1 MLQIGSKKIKQINVG
16 NTSVKEVY
24 LGSELVWSSAPD
36 PANEWYGVIFEGDS
50 TTGTRIG
57 NLEYHKSLP
66 LQSLIRR
73 CRIDNP
79 YTGASVFISD
89 SDPNVFENG
98 EPVPYASTLSDY
110 GGNIMVRIPEFWY
123 TSHCDIEADTWELKI
138 SPVQQEG
145 WMHSPLMYVGAFEG
159 VAATIGDGTNVMASL
174 PGLTPLVNFNIGEM
188 HNRARA
194 FGDRWSAYT
203 YKAHK
208 AIAFLFVVEY
218 ANRNCQA
225 NFNSELTA
233 EGYHQGGL
241 GAGRTSASNAI
252 QTGDTIQYG
261 NQSYGANNST
271 DSISYRGIENPF
283 GNVWKNVID
292 CWISSRQIY
301 YCEDPTKYSYS
312 VTVDTDGYTPIGDI
326 QPATNNYVRHLCN
339 NELVIY
345 TVGAMSTTYFS
356 DYYYQSEGTNNT
368 LLIGGDWGRGSTAG
382 VFYLRCDHGRSEAYS
397 YIGSRLVF
405 EPISNT

>member
-1 MLQIGSKKIKQINVG
+1 MLQIGNKEIKQMNVG

-24 LGSELVWSSAPD
+24 LGSELVWPSGPD
-36 PANEWYGVIFEGDS
+36 PENEWYGVIFKGNS

-73 CRIDNP
+73 CTIDNID
-79 YTGASVFISD
+79 TGLATFVSD
-89 SDPNVFENG
+89 SDPNVFEDG
-98 EPVPYASTLSDY
+98 TPVPYESTLSNY
-110 GGNIMVRIPEFWY
+110 MGNIMVRIPEFWY
-123 TSHCDIEADTWELKI
+123 TSHTDTEADTWELKI
-138 SPVQQEG
+138 SAVSQEG

-159 VAATIGDGTNVMASL
+159 VAATISDGTNVMASL
-174 PGLTPLVNFNIGEM
+174 PGLSPLVNTDIGEM
-188 HNRARA
+188 QNRARA

-218 ANRNCQA
+218 ANRNSQA

-241 GAGRTSASNAI
+241 GAGRTSASNSNAI

-261 NQSYGANNST
+261 NQSYGANNSS

-283 GNVWKNVID
+283 GNVWKSTID
-292 CWISSRQIY
+292 CWVTNGNFY
-301 YCEDPTKYSYS
+301 YCEDLTKYSYN
-312 VTVDTDGYTPIGDI
+312 VTTDTDGYKLIGT
-326 QPATNNYVRHLCN
+326 QPTSGDFISYLVD
-339 NELVIY
+339 NEIV
-345 TVGAMSTTYFS
+345 VASTGGSSSQYFC
-356 DYYYQSEGTNNT
+356 DYFYANTGTNN
-368 LLIGGDWGRGSTAG
+368 LVFFGGFWGYGSNAG
-382 VFYLRCDHGRSEAYS
+382 VFALACYLGRSLAS
-397 YIGSRLVF
+397 SPIGSRLVF
-405 EPISNT
+405 EPYS